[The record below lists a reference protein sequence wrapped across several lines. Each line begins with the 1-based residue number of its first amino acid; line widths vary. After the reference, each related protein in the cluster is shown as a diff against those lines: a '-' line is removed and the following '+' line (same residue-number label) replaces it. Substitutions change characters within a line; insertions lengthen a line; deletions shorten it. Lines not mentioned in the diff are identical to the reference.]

1 MGYGTGA
8 LVVVYV
14 GGGGKRDVVL
24 DENVLPRDLQRLE
37 HGALDLAGMLQ
48 RKVGARRCIKRT
60 VRREYDPGSD

>member
-37 HGALDLAGMLQ
+37 HGALDLARMLQ
-48 RKVGARRCIKRT
+48 RKVGARRCVQGT